1 MVSGFPVK
9 RFIFGEN
16 FVGSPLFD
24 LFGVRRDDVDSLE
37 DTDADFNFFVKRMLI
52 LLMRVFGLFFQY
64 FNCTFLLFASFFGN
78 MYLFPWLAKDP
89 MW

>member
-37 DTDADFNFFVKRMLI
+37 DTDADFINEGVWSFL
-52 LLMRVFGLFFQY
+52 QY
-64 FNCTFLLFASFFGN
+64 FNCTFLLFASFLGN
-78 MYLFPWLAKDP
+78 M
-89 MW
+89 